1 MKQDGIKTKVIRAG
15 NDNLFQSKIF
25 AETISNLLEQ
35 PIEIYSTTGAI
46 GAARA
51 ASINNGIN
59 SIESL
64 INNLNRVE
72 YVEPKT
78 NNDAYYAAYQNWKK
92 TLINKLNN
100 DTYRR

>member
-1 MKQDGIKTKVIRAG
+1 MIIYFNQK
-15 NDNLFQSKIF
+15 FF

-35 PIEIYSTTGAI
+35 PIEIYNTTGAI

-59 SIESL
+59 SIKSL

-78 NNDAYYAAYQNWKK
+78 KNGAYNAAYQNWK

-100 DTYRR
+100 DTNRR